1 MKDKIKSLVKKI
13 KNVDVPGLIEGA
25 TNKIT
30 GDMEDIATER
40 ADICSKCDLIQDEPI
55 KEMAIKDSAI
65 KSISGKIC
73 GECFCALPY
82 KVRQNNTSC
91 PLNKW

>member
-1 MKDKIKSLVKKI
+1 MKKIKSLVGKL
-13 KNVDVPGLIEGA
+13 KNVNVVGLVEGF

-30 GDMEDIATER
+30 GDMEEVAMKR
-40 ADICSKCDLIQDEPI
+40 AEICVSCDMMEDEPI
-55 KEMAIKDSAI
+55 KEMAIKDNEI

-73 GECFCALPY
+73 GECFCSLPY
-82 KVRQNNTSC
+82 KLRQYESNC